1 MICIDNIDNID
12 NNKNIINISI
22 NNINNFIN
30 FISDYHTYS
39 IFLQNRTQ
47 NIIHELRY
55 SLSYVKSK
63 LPYEFI
69 EKIIGIISYID
80 NSHIEDSLLDDTE
93 INIYFKETYNYHP
106 IYKYIPYSKMNKI
119 YKYKYIIY
127 NFFYK
132 IFSVINNNCENINIR
147 IIYNNNKKL
156 N

>member
-1 MICIDNIDNID
+1 MICIDNID

-30 FISDYHTYS
+30 FISDYYTYS
-39 IFLQNRTQ
+39 IFFKNRIE

-80 NSHIEDSLLDDTE
+80 NSHIVNLLFNDTE
-93 INIYFKETYNYHP
+93 INIYFEETYNYNP
-106 IYKYIPYSKMNKI
+106 IYKYIPFSKMNKI
-119 YKYKYIIY
+119 YKYKDIIY
-127 NFFYK
+127 DFFYK
-132 IFSVINNNCENINIR
+132 IFSVINNKYENINIR